1 MEESWVSRKLAARG
15 IMPSDPAAEG
25 SAQPES
31 EKRAAD
37 RRRDERRTGL
47 ASTARIACRGREQQV
62 SVLNL
67 SRRGAMIG
75 GEIEA
80 SEGDRIAI
88 QFQHC
93 NPIHGTVRWVEDG
106 RAGVEF
112 AQQTALLI
120 PAHWKLVSGRRR
132 GEAPTGVGHK
142 PRPPRHELL
151 WECELIWD
159 SGSAQVG
166 LRNIS
171 AEGAMLDGAEDVP
184 VGTEV
189 TLVLKSAGDIDGKV
203 RWARS
208 GQLGLQFDRK
218 FDLRKLL
225 APGDVDTDSA
235 PSRSGALKPLYL
247 ESELDPNSPWAA
259 PKEKLSRKDL
269 G

>member
-1 MEESWVSRKLAARG
+1 MEESWVSRKLAGRG
-15 IMPSDPAAEG
+15 ITPSDPAADAA
-25 SAQPES
+25 SQPNA
-31 EKRAAD
+31 EKRATD

-47 ASTARIACRGREQQV
+47 ASTARIAFRGREQQV
-62 SVLNL
+62 SVHNL

-75 GEIEA
+75 GEIDA

-120 PAHWKLVSGRRR
+120 PAHWKLVSGRRQ
-132 GEAPTGVGHK
+132 GEAPTSGHK

-151 WECELIWD
+151 WECELLWD
-159 SGSAQVG
+159 DGVAQVR

-171 AEGAMLDGAEDVP
+171 AEGAMLDGTENVP

-189 TLVLKSAGDIDGKV
+189 TLVLKSAGAIDGKV
-203 RWARS
+203 RWASS

-218 FDLRKLL
+218 FDVRKLL
-225 APGDVDTDSA
+225 APGDVDTGST
-235 PSRSGALKPLYL
+235 PSRSGVLKPLYL
-247 ESELDPNSPWAA
+247 ESELDPSSPWAA
-259 PKEKLSRKDL
+259 PKEKLSRKEL
-269 G
+269 R